1 MSDILPVIHLAR
13 HGETVWSQAS
23 MRKSRGWRL
32 LFPLPEA
39 EGQGEGIRQFDSH
52 RVSPILRTRL

>member
-13 HGETVWSQAS
+13 DGETAWSQAS
-23 MRKSRGWRL
+23 MRKSRAWRL
-32 LFPLPEA
+32 LFLLPDG

-52 RVSPILRTRL
+52 RVSPILRTHL